1 MKTSLI
7 ISSGNGW
14 RKSRKI
20 ADTIIN
26 LLVHPQCDKMM
37 FDEESKRRTSEYIFG
52 AEPKK
57 PTPARKSKVR
67 KELKIVDVIGT
78 IATDSGYMAESI
90 GAMIQKLRQMD
101 NERHALDFEDTVDD
115 EAMWRDFIEFYKE
128 IADKLD
134 NYIEDMNL
142 YMGSLKE
149 MSKQMHENYE
159 EMKDL

>member
-1 MKTSLI
+1 
-7 ISSGNGW
+7 
-14 RKSRKI
+14 
-20 ADTIIN
+20 
-26 LLVHPQCDKMM
+26 M
-37 FDEESKRRTSEYIFG
+37 FDEESKRKTSEYIFG
-52 AEPKK
+52 AEPKRK

-78 IATDSGYMAESI
+78 IANDSEYMAESI

-101 NERHALDFEDTVDD
+101 NERHALAFEDTVDD
-115 EAMWRDFIEFYKE
+115 EAMWRDFIDFYKE

-134 NYIEDMNL
+134 NYIEDMNV

>member
-1 MKTSLI
+1 
-7 ISSGNGW
+7 
-14 RKSRKI
+14 
-20 ADTIIN
+20 
-26 LLVHPQCDKMM
+26 MM
-37 FDEESKRRTSEYIFG
+37 FDEESKKRTSEYIFG
-52 AEPKK
+52 AEPKHK
-57 PTPARKSKVR
+57 TAPARKSKVR

-90 GAMIQKLRQMD
+90 AAMIQKLRQMD
-101 NERHALDFEDTVDD
+101 DERSALAFEYNPNDD
-115 EAMWRDFIEFYKE
+115 AMWHDFIEFYEK

-134 NYIEDMNL
+134 NYIEDMNI

>member
-1 MKTSLI
+1 
-7 ISSGNGW
+7 
-14 RKSRKI
+14 
-20 ADTIIN
+20 
-26 LLVHPQCDKMM
+26 MM
-37 FDEESKRRTSEYIFG
+37 FDEESKKRTSEYIFG
-52 AEPKK
+52 AEPKRK

-78 IATDSGYMAESI
+78 IANDSEYMADSI
-90 GAMIQKLRQMD
+90 GAMVQKLRQMD
-101 NERHALDFEDTVDD
+101 DERRALAFEENPNDD
-115 EAMWRDFIEFYKE
+115 AMWRDFIEFYKK

-134 NYIEDMNL
+134 NYIEDMNI